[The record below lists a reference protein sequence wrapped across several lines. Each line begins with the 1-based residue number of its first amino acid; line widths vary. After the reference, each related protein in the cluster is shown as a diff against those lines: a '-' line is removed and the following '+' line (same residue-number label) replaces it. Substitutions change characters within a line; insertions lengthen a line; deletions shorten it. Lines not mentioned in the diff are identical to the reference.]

1 MKEIAL
7 FCANGMSTSLLV
19 SKMENAAAE
28 SGLEYHIA
36 AYPVSEISNYGSQAD
51 VILLGPQVKYQ
62 LKMTKEQF
70 PDKPVEAINMQDYG
84 LMNGANVIKRVR
96 ELLGD

>member
-19 SKMENAAAE
+19 SKMEAAAKE
-28 SGLEYHIA
+28 NGLEYNIA
-36 AYPVSEISNYGSQAD
+36 AYPVSEISNYGAKAD

-62 LKMTKEQF
+62 LKNVKEQF

-84 LMNGANVIKRVR
+84 LMNGANVIRSVR

>member
-1 MKEIAL
+1 MKIISL

-19 SKMENAAAE
+19 SKMNSSAAE
-28 SGLEYHIA
+28 SGLEYEIA
-36 AYPVSEISNYGSQAD
+36 AYPVSEISTYGEKAD
-51 VILLGPQVKYQ
+51 VILLGPQVKYK
-62 LKMTKEQF
+62 LKATKEQF
-70 PDKPVEAINMQDYG
+70 PDKAVEAINMQDYG